1 MAESNFDQPQDEP
14 LFIATSSES
23 PEFQTALWDAFASLG
38 HFRALV
44 EKFSSS
50 EAAPLVK
57 LHFPEDDL
65 WLWLMVLATDD
76 DGFFVESFEAPPELP
91 HLKPGSRFFVSDEQV
106 ADWMLNDNGQ
116 LHGGYTLRLQRNLL
130 PAEERPSF
138 DTYVGVSEYLPLP
151 G

>member
-1 MAESNFDQPQDEP
+1 MEESRFDQPQDEP
-14 LFIATSSES
+14 LFIATHTES
-23 PEFQTALWDAFASLG
+23 PEFQAALEAAFASLG
-38 HFRALV
+38 HFRGLV
-44 EKFSSS
+44 ERFSSS
-50 EAAPLVK
+50 EATPLVK
-57 LHFPEDDL
+57 LNFPEDNL

-76 DGFFVESFEAPPELP
+76 DGFFVETFEAPPELP
-91 HLKPGSRFFVSDEQV
+91 HLKPGTRFFVSDEQV

-116 LHGGYTLRLQRNLL
+116 LHGGFTLRLQRSLR